1 MTFLALA
8 PNIELAEFSFAQSS
22 TERVGDA
29 LRGRWLNG
37 RFAPIQAES
46 RLSAFVKGSGRRR
59 RTEVPEA
66 RTRGPHAL
74 GYGDFGFLSIQ
85 VA

>member
-1 MTFLALA
+1 MAAFRTLGTGTG
-8 PNIELAEFSFAQSS
+8 QSA
-22 TERVGDA
+22 T
-29 LRGRWLNG
+29 
-37 RFAPIQAES
+37 
-46 RLSAFVKGSGRRR
+46 VKGSGRRR